1 MIFSTRYFFLSIES
15 AIDLCKRF
23 SKLCW
28 LWFECPF
35 GKFTNTTNPG
45 QRKKR
50 LFFSEFV
57 NVTLG
62 NQTQN
67 AQKGYVQANV
77 EFLCVQLSKLQ
88 KKKQNK
94 KNRSNGGGGCR
105 HLQIS
110 LGREVSLFICKKQA
124 TPNAQELDERER
136 ISCRRC
142 VLNFVFL
149 PEFCNI
155 ENMVLSK

>member
-1 MIFSTRYFFLSIES
+1 MHKKGMFKPMLNFFVYNS
-15 AIDLCKRF
+15 A
-23 SKLCW
+23 
-28 LWFECPF
+28 
-35 GKFTNTTNPG
+35 N
-45 QRKKR
+45 
-50 LFFSEFV
+50 
-57 NVTLG
+57 
-62 NQTQN
+62 
-67 AQKGYVQANV
+67 Y
-77 EFLCVQLSKLQ
+77 
-88 KKKQNK
+88 KKKNK
-94 KNRSNGGGGCR
+94 KTKKNEVTEGGGCR